1 MFLTLVEE
9 LDKMP
14 KTAAI
19 IISVALMLFVGF
31 ALTRITKRLRLPNVT
46 AYIIAVLKSLDS
58 GKHIEEINLK
68 RHLCLFNLGLVVKL
82 WKKDSLV
89 VN

>member
-1 MFLTLVEE
+1 MFLTLAEE

-31 ALTRITKRLRLPNVT
+31 VLTRITKRLRLPNVT
-46 AYIIAVLKSLDS
+46 AYIITVLKSLDY
-58 GKHIEEINLK
+58 GKYIEEIN
-68 RHLCLFNLGLVVKL
+68 
-82 WKKDSLV
+82 
-89 VN
+89 

>member
-1 MFLTLVEE
+1 MFLTLTEE

-31 ALTRITKRLRLPNVT
+31 VLTRITKRLRFQNVT
-46 AYIIAVLKSLDS
+46 AYIIAVLKSLDY
-58 GKHIEEINLK
+58 GKYIEEIN
-68 RHLCLFNLGLVVKL
+68 
-82 WKKDSLV
+82 
-89 VN
+89 

>member
-1 MFLTLVEE
+1 MFLTLAEE

-31 ALTRITKRLRLPNVT
+31 VLTRITKRLRFQNVT
-46 AYIIAVLKSLDS
+46 AYIIAVLKSLDY
-58 GKHIEEINLK
+58 GKYIEEIN
-68 RHLCLFNLGLVVKL
+68 
-82 WKKDSLV
+82 
-89 VN
+89 

>member
-1 MFLTLVEE
+1 MFLTLAEE

-31 ALTRITKRLRLPNVT
+31 VLTRITKRLRLPNVT
-46 AYIIAVLKSLDS
+46 AYIIAVLKSLDY
-58 GKHIEEINLK
+58 GKYIEEIN
-68 RHLCLFNLGLVVKL
+68 
-82 WKKDSLV
+82 
-89 VN
+89 

>member
-1 MFLTLVEE
+1 MFLTLAEE

-31 ALTRITKRLRLPNVT
+31 ALKRITKRLRFQNVT
-46 AYIIAVLKSLDS
+46 AYIIAVLKSLDY
-58 GKHIEEINLK
+58 GKHIEEIN
-68 RHLCLFNLGLVVKL
+68 
-82 WKKDSLV
+82 
-89 VN
+89 